1 MSFRFRVMR
10 GLLLNE
16 LLERYNP
23 AFLGDELAESKMR
36 ATRDCGFC
44 SQPLARLLQNVGTG
58 RGHLD
63 NFAPSVL
70 KFNARQSTRT

>member
-1 MSFRFRVMR
+1 MR

-23 AFLGDELAESKMR
+23 AFLGDELAESKIR

-44 SQPLARLLQNVGTG
+44 SQPLARLLQNVGNG
-58 RGHLD
+58 PRSPEQHRPKV
-63 NFAPSVL
+63 F
-70 KFNARQSTRT
+70 